1 MGKHEK
7 LLWRILSG
15 KSDANIKFADLC
27 SLLLDLGFAERTQG
41 SHHIYSRPGVEELLN
56 LQRDG
61 NKAKAYQ
68 VRQVRKV
75 IVTYGLGGRDE

>member
-1 MGKHEK
+1 MAKHEK

-15 KSDANIKFADLC
+15 KSDANIKFVDLR

-68 VRQVRKV
+68 VKQVRKV
-75 IVTYGLGGRDE
+75 VVRYGLGERDE

>member
-1 MGKHEK
+1 MAKHEK

-15 KSDANIKFADLC
+15 KSDANIKFADLR

-68 VRQVRKV
+68 VKQVRKV
-75 IVTYGLGGRDE
+75 VVRYGLGERDE